1 MTESVIF
8 YTNPMSRGQIAR
20 WALEEAGVTYEQRLL
35 DYGTTMKGPDY
46 LAVNPMGKVPAIAHG
61 DKVVTECAAICA
73 YLADA
78 FPAAGLA
85 PAPDARSDYYR
96 WLFFGAG
103 PLETAVTNNYLKW
116 VPDAEQQRMVGYGSF
131 EHVLDALETAVA
143 GKAFIAGDRFSAAD
157 IYIGSQI
164 DWGLQFGTIP
174 TRPAFE
180 TYVAPLR
187 ERGAY
192 KKAKAIDAA
201 LMAEMPK

>member
-1 MTESVIF
+1 MSASMIF

-20 WALEEAGVTYEQRLL
+20 WALEEAGVDYEQRLL
-35 DYGTTMKGPDY
+35 DYGTSMKDPAY
-46 LAVNPMGKVPAIAHG
+46 LAVNPMGKVPAIVHDG
-61 DKVVTECAAICA
+61 HVVTECAAICA

-78 FPAAGLA
+78 FPDAKL
-85 PAPDARSDYYR
+85 APDADARAAYYR

-103 PLETAVTNNYLKW
+103 PLETAVTNSHLKW

-143 GKAFIAGDRFSAAD
+143 GKAFIAGDSFTAAD
-157 IYIGSQI
+157 IYIGSQL

-180 TYVAPLR
+180 AYVAPLR

-192 KKAKAIDAA
+192 KKAKAIDGA
-201 LMAEMPK
+201 LMAEMQK